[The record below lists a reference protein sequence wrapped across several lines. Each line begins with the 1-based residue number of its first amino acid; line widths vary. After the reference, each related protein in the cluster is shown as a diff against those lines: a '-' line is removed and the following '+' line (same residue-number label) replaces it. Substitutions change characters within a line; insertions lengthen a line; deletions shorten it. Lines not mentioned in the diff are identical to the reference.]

1 MNLHWRKRLSFF
13 LRLVST
19 QASFVGMGKADVFFQ
34 GHQAMAIRLGVDLKL
49 FDAIANRSSEQ
60 EGGRVTVSQIA
71 KVVKADPKLVGM
83 FTRLNTKTFTD
94 LN

>member
-1 MNLHWRKRLSFF
+1 MNLHWKRQSSFF
-13 LRLVST
+13 LLLVST
-19 QASFVGMGKADVFFQ
+19 RASFVGMDKADVFFQ

-71 KVVKADPKLVGM
+71 KDVKADPKLVGM
-83 FTRLNTKTFTD
+83 FSRLNTETFTD
-94 LN
+94 LK